1 MFRHVAKTN
10 ADDGDAVRQM
20 KKTRKGKD
28 TRETGGGALD
38 VALSDRAFVVA
49 QERGEPVD
57 PERELR
63 QARQEAA
70 QAGARLRALFDS
82 LQDVLL
88 MADTEGRLVE
98 TNAAGR
104 AYLGDLTPDAPL
116 PSLAAYFASH
126 RMFTPDG
133 LPIPS
138 EQRPIVRALAGESL
152 HDLEVRVVFR
162 DRGAW
167 MLINASPVRD
177 ADGRIQGSILSMR
190 DIDYR
195 HQTRQQLE
203 TALQE
208 ARTQQQIL
216 ANLFQN
222 IPQTHVAFFDRNA
235 NLVHIN
241 PDGPR
246 LMGYETAAQFQAA
259 LRKPDAWKICTAEG
273 EPIPPDQWP
282 LARAL
287 RGERFDAQEY
297 HVLTPDGYKARFLM
311 NGGPVAWDEEGG
323 VMLAVNVGHDIRELR
338 RLMDEAEREQAR
350 YRTLTESIPQFV
362 WSADPEGR
370 ATYFNAGWSRF
381 TGTPTE
387 RLLGDGWQKDIHPR
401 DRARV
406 AAAWRADCAAGGNY
420 EVEYRL
426 RGRDGAY
433 RRFLARGRPV
443 RDNQGRFVQMV
454 GTTTDITAQVRDRD
468 RDRLLRQIGDKLRA
482 SLDAGQML
490 RAVAAELGHFTDVAR
505 VYYADIHRE
514 AGTLSIHDD
523 YAYSDALP
531 PVAGVHPMRALPSVV
546 VAFRAGKTLTFTD
559 LATDARTRDYYAE
572 AFAPFEIRSMLAV
585 PLREK
590 GQWVSTLVLADD
602 APRQWTEEEVELAEA
617 VAERT
622 RLAVENARLYEA
634 EREKARRLEESFSET
649 HHRIKNNLQV
659 IAALLDMRIMDDDE
673 DAIPVTRQDLKR
685 MVGNVRAIA
694 AVHDFL
700 SHHQAAMTVSARE
713 VVRRLVSMATQTA
726 GITADCE
733 SDETTL
739 TVKQG
744 TALALIL
751 NELLSNAGKHG
762 AKAARV
768 LFRCRDADCHLDIED
783 DGPGFPSDFD
793 PDRHAHQGLSL
804 VTTLAERDL
813 QGTIEFGN
821 RAESGGQVRIQFPRE

>member
-1 MFRHVAKTN
+1 MPEKA
-10 ADDGDAVRQM
+10 
-20 KKTRKGKD
+20 
-28 TRETGGGALD
+28 
-38 VALSDRAFVVA
+38 SVVA
-49 QERGEPVD
+49 QERGESGD
-57 PERELR
+57 PEQELR

-70 QAGARLRALFDS
+70 QAGARLRALFDAM
-82 LQDVLL
+82 QDTVM
-88 MADTEGRLVE
+88 MADTEGRLIE

-104 AYLGDLTPDAPL
+104 AYLGDLAPDAPL
-116 PSLAAYFASH
+116 PSLARYLASH
-126 RMFTPDG
+126 RMYTPDG
-133 LPIPS
+133 MPIPS
-138 EQRPIVRALAGESL
+138 EQRPIVRAIAGEKVQD
-152 HDLEVRVVFR
+152 HEARVVFP
-162 DRGAW
+162 DGKEAW
-167 MLINASPVRD
+167 ILINASPVRD
-177 ADGRIQGSILSMR
+177 ADGRIQGGIQALR
-190 DIDYR
+190 DITYR
-195 HQTRQQLE
+195 HQARQQLE
-203 TALQE
+203 TALQG
-208 ARTQQQIL
+208 AQTQQQIL
-216 ANLFQN
+216 ANLFLN

-246 LMGYETAAQFQAA
+246 LMGYVTAAQLQAA
-259 LRKPDAWKICTAEG
+259 LRRPDAWKVTAADGAPVAPER
-273 EPIPPDQWP
+273 WP

-297 HVLTPDGYKARFLM
+297 HVLTPDGYEAHFLM
-311 NGGPVAWDEEGG
+311 NGGPVAWDEEGR
-323 VMLAVNVGHDIRELR
+323 VTLAVNVGHDIRELR
-338 RLMDEAEREQAR
+338 RLMDEAERERAQ
-350 YRTLTESIPQFV
+350 YQTLTESIPQFV

-406 AAAWRADCAAGGNY
+406 AAAWRTACTAGGNY

-482 SLDAGQML
+482 TLDPGQML
-490 RAVAAELGHFTDVAR
+490 RAVASELGHFADVAR
-505 VYYADIHRE
+505 VYYADINGE

-531 PVAGVHPMRALPSVV
+531 SATGVHPMRARPSVV
-546 VAFRAGKTLTFTD
+546 VAFQAGKTLTFAD
-559 LATDARTRDYYAE
+559 LATDARTRDDYAE

-585 PLREK
+585 PLREQ

-602 APRQWTEEEVELAEA
+602 APRQWTEEEVELTEA

-634 EREKARRLEESFSET
+634 EREKARRLEESFAET
-649 HHRIKNNLQV
+649 HHRVKNNLQV
-659 IAALLDMRIMDDDE
+659 IAALLDMRIMDDAE
-673 DAIPVTRQDLKR
+673 DAIPVTRQDLQR

-700 SHHQAAMTVSARE
+700 SHHQAAMTVSARG
-713 VVRRLVSMATQTA
+713 VIGRLVAMATQTA

-733 SDETTL
+733 ADETTL

-762 AKAARV
+762 AQTARV
-768 LFRCRDADCHLDIED
+768 LFRCRDADCHLAVGD
-783 DGPGFPSDFD
+783 DGPGFRPDFD
-793 PDRHAHQGLSL
+793 PERHVQQGLSL
-804 VTTLAERDL
+804 VTMLAERDL

-821 RAESGGQVRIQFPRE
+821 RVEGGGQVRIMFPRE